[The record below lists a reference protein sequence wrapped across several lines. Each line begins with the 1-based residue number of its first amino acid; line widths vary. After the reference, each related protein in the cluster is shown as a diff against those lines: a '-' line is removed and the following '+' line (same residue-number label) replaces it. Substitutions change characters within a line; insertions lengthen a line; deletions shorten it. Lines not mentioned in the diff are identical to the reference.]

1 MGSKDHVAGT
11 MGDAVVGVGRA
22 LVNELV
28 EAGGGGFSVRGLLR
42 DDLSDVMQEFVID
55 GAVIVEDVDDNALD
69 AFDYIVV

>member
-11 MGDAVVGVGRA
+11 MGDVVAGVGRA

-55 GAVIVEDVDDNALD
+55 DAVIVEDVDDNALD
-69 AFDYIVV
+69 AFDYIIV